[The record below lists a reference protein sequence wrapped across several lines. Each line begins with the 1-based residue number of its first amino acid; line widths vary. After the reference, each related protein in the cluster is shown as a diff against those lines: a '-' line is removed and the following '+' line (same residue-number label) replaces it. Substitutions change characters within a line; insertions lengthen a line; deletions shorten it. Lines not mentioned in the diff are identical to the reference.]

1 MATSYLLNNS
11 YLLKGVKQFKERT
24 KDKSAIQQSD
34 YLKDFMLKIQKEGLN
49 AAYLEYGDSPPR
61 PSSPTIVSSQEYVPP
76 KDIDYDVI
84 IVGAGMAG
92 LAAGY
97 ELKRAGLKVKIL
109 EQTDRFGGRVFTY
122 GEDAGL
128 APGLYG
134 EGRLKKNQI
143 SLDI

>member
-1 MATSYLLNNS
+1 MATSFLLKNN
-11 YLLKGVKQFKERT
+11 YLLKGVKPFKERM
-24 KDKSAIQQSD
+24 KDKNVIQQSD

-49 AAYLEYGDSPPR
+49 AAYLEYGDSPPG
-61 PSSPTIVSSQEYVPP
+61 PFFPTILASQEYVPP
-76 KDIDYDVI
+76 TDVDYDVI

-92 LAAGY
+92 LAAAY

-122 GEDAGL
+122 GKDEGL

-134 EGRLKKNQI
+134 EGRFKIDKI